1 MPTSQ
6 EPNWRVQ
13 RLSRR
18 DALRAGGAGT
28 AALSALDGVVAD
40 TMERTG
46 TPGLAVSVVHN
57 DEVAYLK
64 GFGVR
69 DSDTVFQLASLPKPI
84 ASTVVAG
91 LVGDDVVGW
100 DSRIADLL
108 SEFKMHDPQAA
119 REANPLRR
127 YNRDVFLYQLS
138 GENAYGPSAVAVAGD
153 PHDRAESVAVDNLN
167 VNGQGGFH
175 RIA

>member
-1 MPTSQ
+1 MPPSQ
-6 EPNWRVQ
+6 EPNWWVQ
-13 RLSRR
+13 RFTCR
-18 DALRAGGAGT
+18 DTLRAGGAWT
-28 AALSALDGVVAD
+28 AALSALDAVVAD
-40 TMERTG
+40 TMERVG
-46 TPGLAVSVVHN
+46 TPGLAVSGVHN

-69 DSDTVFQLASLPKPI
+69 DADSVFQLASLPKPT

-100 DSRIADLL
+100 DSRIAHLL
-108 SEFKMHDPQAA
+108 SELKMHDPQAV
-119 REANPLRR
+119 REENPLRH

-153 PHDRAESVAVDNLN
+153 PQGRAASVAVDNLN